1 MHSGLVPERSVL
13 LGRFVD
19 RPGLTAVRPAFG
31 AQPDGFFQV
40 RASGFRLAVFDEIFT
55 EASVKMVAD
64 NRAMKGK
71 FTKMIV
77 AEIIYNGQRHE
88 VWFSRQEIY
97 ELSYWTPTPFKAL
110 AGAIKKRL
118 LNQ

>member
-1 MHSGLVPERSVL
+1 MKRARQKFFASFLDKSNPE
-13 LGRFVD
+13 
-19 RPGLTAVRPAFG
+19 
-31 AQPDGFFQV
+31 
-40 RASGFRLAVFDEIFT
+40 DEIFT

-64 NRAMKGK
+64 SRAMKK
-71 FTKMIV
+71 TKKMTTMIV

-88 VWFSRQEIY
+88 VWFSRLEIY

-118 LNQ
+118 LNL

>member
-1 MHSGLVPERSVL
+1 MKRER
-13 LGRFVD
+13 
-19 RPGLTAVRPAFG
+19 
-31 AQPDGFFQV
+31 QKFF
-40 RASGFRLAVFDEIFT
+40 ASFLDKSNTEDEIFT